1 MAVTTLPSP
10 SVNPLLSHSF
20 SCSAR
25 TRPGFAAF
33 GSIGIEDFNIPAS
46 FRHFSHILDIER
58 DFSGLL
64 FGIWH
69 QSRPNS
75 SRKTP
80 NLPQSPQ
87 ISSVWNCV
95 FFAFLICWPGL
106 RDNLS
111 GKISGKISR
120 KIYPAKFLGA
130 FRTSL
135 DRDWIGNDID
145 RDFSGLLFAHPGHRK
160 RKTSKSV
167 SFSHRSKPLQ
177 NGH

>member
-1 MAVTTLPSP
+1 MKISISLHLFGT
-10 SVNPLLSHSF
+10 F
-20 SCSAR
+20 R
-25 TRPGFAAF
+25 T
-33 GSIGIEDFNIPAS
+33 SLTSKET
-46 FRHFSHILDIER
+46 FRDY
-58 DFSGLL
+58 FSG
-64 FGIWH
+64 FGT
-69 QSRPNS
+69 SRDRIVAGKP
-75 SRKTP
+75 RICR
-80 NLPQSPQ
+80 PQSPQ